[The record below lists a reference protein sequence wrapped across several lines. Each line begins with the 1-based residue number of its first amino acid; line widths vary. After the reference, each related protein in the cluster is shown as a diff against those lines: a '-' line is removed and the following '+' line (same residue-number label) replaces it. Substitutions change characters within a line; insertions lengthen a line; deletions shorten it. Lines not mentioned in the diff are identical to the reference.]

1 MIIYQSPITKIS
13 WEELELLSLKVAEI
27 ESLLQTITEVGCEN
41 HTGCLVS
48 ATERLANWLQADVQA
63 LITAYRRQ
71 HPVVKNTYHQADQGQ
86 GGDV

>member
-27 ESLLQTITEVGCEN
+27 ESLLQTITEVGTCEN
-41 HTGCLVS
+41 QTGCLVS
-48 ATERLANWLQADVQA
+48 ATERLANWLQADVLA
-63 LITAYRRQ
+63 LIAAYRRQ
-71 HPVVKNTYHQADQGQ
+71 HPVVKNTYHHDEQ